1 MQKYTKFKAGRI
13 VNTFDCDKQ
22 TKPLD
27 GNQRERGRE
36 KREGGERRVGDRNL
50 GPRGVKYN
58 LAYIHTY
65 IHIFTQNI
73 EHF

>member
-27 GNQRERGRE
+27 GNQRERE
-36 KREGGERRVGDRNL
+36 GERRERVGKEGSGIATL
-50 GPRGVKYN
+50 GHAVLN
-58 LAYIHTY
+58 T
-65 IHIFTQNI
+65 T
-73 EHF
+73 